1 MPTAAVRDIAM
12 HYETE
17 GSGDPLILIPYLSAD
32 HACYAF
38 QTPEYSKHFTCVA
51 VDLRGAGTTDK
62 PAGPYSMEQMADDVA
77 GLMETLDIDRAHVA
91 GVSFGAAAGM
101 WLAAKY
107 PARVASLS
115 LHSAWTKTDPFLATV
130 VKSWQVMARALGSVA
145 GMVVE
150 GIFPWCFTPEMYA
163 QRPEFVAA
171 LEDFVRGRPPQPVDA
186 FLEQTQAV
194 LAHDAEAQ
202 LGRIV
207 APTQLTF
214 GRRDLV
220 TSTPLVPVRQQG
232 PPAGFEPAT
241 RGSGRA
247 RVGVIQ
253 GPPCR
258 SPCCAPSPSGRRC
271 T

>member
-1 MPTAAVRDIAM
+1 MPTETVRDIAV

-17 GSGDPLILIPYLSAD
+17 GSGDPLVLIPYLSAD

-38 QTPEYSKHFTCVA
+38 QTPEYAKQFTCVA

-62 PAGPYSMEQMADDVA
+62 PAGPYSMEQIADDVA
-77 GLMETLDIDRAHVA
+77 GLMEVLDLDRAHVA

-107 PARVASLS
+107 PERVASLS
-115 LHSAWTKTDPFLATV
+115 LHSAWVKTDPFLATV
-130 VKSWQVMARALGSVA
+130 VRGWQVMAGALGSVA
-145 GMVVE
+145 DMVIQ

-163 QRPEFVAA
+163 EKPEFVAG

-186 FLEQTQAV
+186 FLSQSEAV

-207 APTQLTF
+207 APTQVTF
-214 GRRDLV
+214 GRWDLV
-220 TSTPLVPVRQQG
+220 TSTRFAPALTQGIKGAELFVFERLSHAGLHEDAEEFNRVTLEFLTRQ
-232 PPAGFEPAT
+232 
-241 RGSGRA
+241 RL
-247 RVGVIQ
+247 
-253 GPPCR
+253 
-258 SPCCAPSPSGRRC
+258 
-271 T
+271 

>member
-1 MPTAAVRDIAM
+1 MPTATVRDIAM
-12 HYETE
+12 HYEME

-51 VDLRGAGTTDK
+51 IDPRGAGTTDK
-62 PAGPYSMEQMADDVA
+62 PAGPYSTEQIADDVH
-77 GLMETLDIDRAHVA
+77 GLMAALDIDRAHVA

-115 LHSAWTKTDPFLATV
+115 LHSAWTKTDSFLAAV

-145 GMVVE
+145 EMVVE

-207 APTQLTF
+207 APTQITF

-220 TSTPLVPVRQQG
+220 TSTRFAAALTEAIKDAELLIFEHLSHAGLHEDAEQFNVATLDFLTRQKL
-232 PPAGFEPAT
+232 
-241 RGSGRA
+241 
-247 RVGVIQ
+247 
-253 GPPCR
+253 
-258 SPCCAPSPSGRRC
+258 
-271 T
+271 